1 MALSGLLMTNTPF
14 LLSPAQLK
22 DELAFL
28 RDNWSH
34 EARPL
39 MCLLITENMVTGDS
53 FPDLLEFMASLK
65 QGECNGV
72 TVCVHGWWWCAVL

>member
-1 MALSGLLMTNTPF
+1 M
-14 LLSPAQLK
+14 QLK

-28 RDNWSH
+28 RDNWSN
-34 EARPL
+34 ELRPL
-39 MCLLITENMVTGDS
+39 VCLLITENMVTGES

-72 TVCVHGWWWCAVL
+72 TVCFGPRHFS